1 MNGVSVTRL
10 LQHRQNATE
19 ASRANSLKLDKSM
32 SISVTKNESQNM
44 VTITIVGSFDF
55 SLFND
60 FREAYSELNNFK
72 IYIIDMSMVEYLDSA
87 ALGMLLSMRN
97 AINVDSNIQLKGA
110 NSFIKN
116 ILMISRFDKRFEI
129 Q

>member
-1 MNGVSVTRL
+1 
-10 LQHRQNATE
+10 
-19 ASRANSLKLDKSM
+19 M
-32 SISVTKNESQNM
+32 SITVAVDEPNDC
-44 VTITIVGSFDF
+44 VIIRVLGSFDF

-60 FREAYSELNNFK
+60 FRAAYTDLSTTYER
-72 IYIIDMSMVEYLDSA
+72 YIIDMSQVEYLDSA

-97 AINVDSNIQLKGA
+97 AIDLPAQIELKGA
-110 NSFIKN
+110 NDFIKN